1 MHKQIGVVA
10 LAITLA
16 IALTGCG
23 TTPGTINGFWTATLT
38 NPAGTPA
45 LAFQTTFLQGGGTGL
60 TISNFAFT
68 TSGSCF
74 VSGQTSETGSVSLGG
89 NYNGKVTGS
98 LAMIVTSTVPNA
110 NNLLNLKG
118 TVNGGTIT
126 GTWTLTGGTGCTGN
140 GTFIA
145 TSTRSV

>member
-1 MHKQIGVVA
+1 MYKQLGTIAVLLVC
-10 LAITLA
+10 AIT
-16 IALTGCG
+16 LTGCG
-23 TTPGTINGFWTATLT
+23 TTPGSINGFWTATLT
-38 NPAGTPA
+38 NPAGTPV
-45 LAFQTTFLQGGGTGL
+45 LAFQTTFLQAGSSGL

-74 VSGQTSETGSVSLGG
+74 VSGQTSETGSFSLSG

-98 LAMIVTSTVPNA
+98 LAMIVTSTVPSS
-110 NNLLNLKG
+110 NNVLNLKG

-126 GTWTLTGGTGCTGN
+126 GTWTLVGGSGCTGN